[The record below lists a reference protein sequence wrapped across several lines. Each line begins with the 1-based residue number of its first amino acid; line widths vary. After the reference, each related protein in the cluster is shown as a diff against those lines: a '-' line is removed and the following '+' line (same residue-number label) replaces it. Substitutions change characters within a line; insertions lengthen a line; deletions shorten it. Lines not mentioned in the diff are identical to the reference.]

1 MSIRHPIAGSPDHR
15 FDAARATNQAQ
26 GRGWDFSPARP
37 RRYPVNL
44 IKAVLVLGVSCLIFA
59 ALWSL

>member
-1 MSIRHPIAGSPDHR
+1 MIRPNVSVADQR
-15 FDAARATNQAQ
+15 FEAARQTNQAQ
-26 GRGWDFSPARP
+26 GRGWDFSPGRR

-44 IKAVLVLGVSCLIFA
+44 IKAVLVLGIGCLVFA